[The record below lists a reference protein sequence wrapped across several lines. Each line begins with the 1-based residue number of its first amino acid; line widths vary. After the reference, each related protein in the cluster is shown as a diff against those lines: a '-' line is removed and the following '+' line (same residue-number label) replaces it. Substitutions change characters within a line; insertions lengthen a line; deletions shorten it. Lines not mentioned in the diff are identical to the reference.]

1 MARIPAFLPADT
13 TTTTVEVGA
22 PSTIPWFPAGM
33 RASRV
38 RKMLDAYMQ
47 GRNTALHE
55 LRKQSA

>member
-1 MARIPAFLPADT
+1 MARIPASRNADPT
-13 TTTTVEVGA
+13 TTSVEVGA

-55 LRKQSA
+55 LRNRSA